1 MGALEMLFD
10 RISPG
15 GMIVFDDY
23 SRPGYQAQRGVTDT
37 FLRQRSL
44 AVLELPTRQGLVV
57 KR

>member
-1 MGALEMLFD
+1 LFD

-44 AVLELPTRQGLVV
+44 AVLELPTGQRLVV